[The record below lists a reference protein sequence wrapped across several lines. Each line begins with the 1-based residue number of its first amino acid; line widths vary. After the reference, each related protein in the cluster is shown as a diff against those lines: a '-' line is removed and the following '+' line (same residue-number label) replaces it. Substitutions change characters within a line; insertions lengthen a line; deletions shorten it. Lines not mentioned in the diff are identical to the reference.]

1 MQTQKIQYKNTMKEE
16 QVEKQNV
23 EINDIITKAEA
34 FIEKYKNTILIVVA
48 TIVVVVLGYF
58 GLKKWYFEPREK
70 EAAGEMFMAENY
82 FDNYDYE
89 KALNGDQTTNA
100 LGFIDIISDYSG
112 TKTANL
118 ARYYAGICELRLGQ
132 YEEAIGHLKKYSGKD
147 AYTKALA
154 VMAIGDAQAELG
166 DNDEAIK
173 YYEKAAKIGDNDIV
187 APTALYKTAILYI
200 ANQQGDKAVAALE
213 QIKEKYPQST
223 EYSEVDK
230 YIAVAESMK

>member
-34 FIEKYKNTILIVVA
+34 FIEKYKNTIYIVVA
-48 TIVVVVLGYF
+48 AIVVVVLGFF

-89 KALNGDQTTNA
+89 KALNGDQTTNS
-100 LGFIDIISDYSG
+100 LGFIDIMSDYRG

-132 YEEAIGHLKKYSGKD
+132 YEEAIDHLKKYSGKD

-187 APTALYKTAILYI
+187 APTALYKAAILYI